1 MFEKLLKLEGAE
13 AISKKDQKTI
23 KGGLRDCID
32 PLTGFCKYYGLSC
45 AFPCRVY
52 LEP

>member
-1 MFEKLLKLEGAE
+1 MLKSILNLEGVE
-13 AISKKDQKTI
+13 TLSKNEQKSI

-32 PLTGFCKYYGLSC
+32 PMTGQCRYYSLSC
-45 AFPCRVY
+45 ANPCRIQ

>member
-1 MFEKLLKLEGAE
+1 MIKSILKLEGAE
-13 AISKKDQKTI
+13 AISKNEQKTI

-32 PLTGFCKYYGLSC
+32 PMTGTCKYYSLSC
-45 AFPCRVY
+45 AFPCRIQ